1 MPGMAKPAAPKKRT
15 LGDIRR
21 SVLTPKSYKAALSIF
36 RYFTHPLDVISRYAF
51 GSGSYPCVITV
62 RTPLG
67 LRSVTMNSFHD
78 VRSLIVCF
86 AKEDYGVELDIRCAV
101 DFGANIG
108 MSGLYFLTRN
118 ARVQVY
124 LFEPL
129 PQNVTRLRENLRGLE
144 RRYTL
149 EQSAVG
155 LANGT
160 AQFVYE
166 PTGRYGGIRDAL
178 DTHEEIDRP
187 YTLEVATLS
196 AVDRLRRII
205 EKEGFIDILKVNIEG
220 LETDVLKSL
229 TPDILDYIGLICA
242 EIFYFP
248 GEIEGFRKQKYGSNI
263 TRFTNLHI
271 HDRNAARTR
280 ADSDSHEGRND
291 KASENPDLR
300 ICVPSR

>member
-21 SVLTPKSYKAALSIF
+21 SMLTPKSYKAALSIF
-36 RYFTHPLDVISRYAF
+36 RNFPRPLDVVSRYAF
-51 GSGSYPCVITV
+51 GSGSYPCLITV

-67 LRSVTMNSFHD
+67 PRSVAMNSFHD

-86 AKEDYGVELDIRCAV
+86 AKEDYRVELDIRCAV

-118 ARVQVY
+118 PRVQVY

-129 PQNVTRLRENLRGLE
+129 PQNLIRLRENLRGLE

-155 LANGT
+155 LADGT

-166 PTGRYGGIRDAL
+166 PTGRYGGIKDAL
-178 DTHEEIDRP
+178 DTHEEIERP
-187 YTLEVATLS
+187 YMLDVATLS
-196 AVDRLRRII
+196 AVDRLRHII
-205 EKEGFIDILKVNIEG
+205 KKEGFIDVLKVNIEG

-229 TPDILDYIGLICA
+229 TPDILENIGLICA
-242 EIFYFP
+242 EVFDFP

-263 TRFTNLHI
+263 TRFTNLRI
-271 HDRNAARTR
+271 HDRQAARNR
-280 ADSDSHEGRND
+280 AESSSHEGRNG
-291 KASENPDLR
+291 KASENPDFR